1 MKMTEEEVKSLVL
14 ALIASG
20 RLPVSSCTR
29 PDEAWAAD
37 VLNEVEAYVRLFLR
51 AQKDREENR

>member
-29 PDEAWAAD
+29 PDEEWAEE
-37 VLNEVEAYVRLFLR
+37 VLSEVEAYVRLFLR